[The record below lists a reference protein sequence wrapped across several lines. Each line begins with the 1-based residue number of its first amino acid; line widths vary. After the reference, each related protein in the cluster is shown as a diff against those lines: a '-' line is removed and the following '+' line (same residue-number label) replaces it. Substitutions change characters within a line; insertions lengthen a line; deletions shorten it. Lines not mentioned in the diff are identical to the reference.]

1 MVLTQLK
8 SVAYVQNFPGVKD
21 VLTMSNQLT
30 GSTSQLK
37 KWWFYVSRRLTGI
50 HPRKPL

>member
-1 MVLTQLK
+1 MVLALLE
-8 SVAYVQNFPGVKD
+8 SVAYVQNFRGVKD

-37 KWWFYVSRRLTGI
+37 
-50 HPRKPL
+50 